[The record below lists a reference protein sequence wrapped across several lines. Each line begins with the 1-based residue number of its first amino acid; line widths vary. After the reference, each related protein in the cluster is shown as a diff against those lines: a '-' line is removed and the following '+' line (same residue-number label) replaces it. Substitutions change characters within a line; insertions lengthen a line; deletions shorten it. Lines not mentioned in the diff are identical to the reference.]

1 MASILDVMTDRALLG
16 SVFGDAS
23 WAPWRAFAA
32 SVYGLPLDPEGLA
45 LYRQATGRTA
55 PPTEPA
61 REAFALCGRRSGK
74 SIVAALLGVYAAA
87 FRTYRLSPGETPVV
101 LIAAVDKRQAGV
113 ILDYCRGL
121 LDACVLTR
129 SEVAATTGET
139 LTLRSGVRIEV
150 RSSNYRSVRGVT
162 LAAAV
167 IDEACFLRDEDSTS
181 PDVEV
186 YRALKPALLTTRG
199 LLVAISS
206 PWAQRGLMY
215 ERWKRHHGRDG
226 DPVLTWVAPSAVM
239 NPTLDPA
246 AIAEALADDPTAART
261 EWEARWREDITPFL
275 SEDQVAAVVVPNRR
289 ELPPQPGVRYV
300 GFLDPSGGSQDSF
313 TAAVAHREER
323 DGGTVVVLDAL
334 LERVPPFDP
343 ERVVAEVAALLAAYG
358 VTVATS
364 DRYAGV
370 WVPAAFLKH
379 GIRVEQS
386 AAAKSELYAS
396 ALPLILGRRCELLDL
411 PRLQAQFVALERK
424 TARSGRESIAEPP
437 GGHDDLANGAVGAV
451 VLATQAAGSGACV
464 FGVRD
469 APVPVEDREAIGD
482 TGLGFCGARWRRE
495 VC

>member
-1 MASILDVMTDRALLG
+1 M
-16 SVFGDAS
+16 
-23 WAPWRAFAA
+23 
-32 SVYGLPLDPEGLA
+32 
-45 LYRQATGRTA
+45 
-55 PPTEPA
+55 
-61 REAFALCGRRSGK
+61 
-74 SIVAALLGVYAAA
+74 
-87 FRTYRLSPGETPVV
+87 
-101 LIAAVDKRQAGV
+101 
-113 ILDYCRGL
+113 
-121 LDACVLTR
+121 
-129 SEVAATTGET
+129 
-139 LTLRSGVRIEV
+139 
-150 RSSNYRSVRGVT
+150 
-162 LAAAV
+162 
-167 IDEACFLRDEDSTS
+167 
-181 PDVEV
+181 
-186 YRALKPALLTTRG
+186 
-199 LLVAISS
+199 AISS

-364 DRYAGV
+364 DKYAGV
-370 WVPAAFLKH
+370 WVPATFLKP

-386 AAAKSELYAS
+386 AAAKSELYAWPCRSSWAAAASCSTCRGSRRSSSRWS
-396 ALPLILGRRCELLDL
+396 ARRRARAGRALRSLPGATTTWRTAPWGR
-411 PRLQAQFVALERK
+411 
-424 TARSGRESIAEPP
+424 S
-437 GGHDDLANGAVGAV
+437 
-451 VLATQAAGSGACV
+451 
-464 FGVRD
+464 
-469 APVPVEDREAIGD
+469 
-482 TGLGFCGARWRRE
+482 RWRRRRPTPARACSASATRPCRSRIARRSTRPVGGRPCSTAGGPATSADPLGFVLSKNLHRRHLTE
-495 VC
+495 SERGLVAARITNLSVGRPAKENGARAPISVGDAAALLQTNRRQVQRAAYVRKHAPDLHAQVKAGTRLPACLQPSTGEP